1 MGDLSGTPAKP
12 AFTDVLLARRRLS
25 AYLRP
30 TPFHES
36 LGLAELL
43 GLRLWIKYENVQ
55 PTVAFK
61 VRGTL
66 NRMLHLSEEERE
78 RGVVTASAGNHGQGV
93 SWSAG
98 LLGVRATVVAPERAN
113 PDKVEAMRTLGAEV
127 LLWGGDFDE
136 ADEKAR
142 ELEREK
148 GFVYFHAA
156 DDPWIIA
163 GHGTAGL
170 EMLEQEPELD
180 ALVVP
185 LGAGGLISGVALAA
199 KSMRPDVEVIGVQAA
214 GCAPFF
220 RSRQEGRITD
230 VEKADTFA
238 DGLASR
244 HPTDLPYRMV
254 DRLVDDIVVTS
265 DEEIRQAVVLLLEK
279 AHHLA
284 EGAGAAGTAG
294 VVKLRERLAGKRV
307 GTILSGGNLNRAVL
321 KRALTD
327 TSTW

>member
-1 MGDLSGTPAKP
+1 MGGLSTAEPTFA
-12 AFTDVLLARRRLS
+12 DVLRARRRLS
-25 AYLRP
+25 PYLQP

-36 LGLAELL
+36 PVLGGLL

-66 NRMLHLSEEERE
+66 NRMLIMSDEERAQ
-78 RGVVTASAGNHGQGV
+78 GVVTASAGNHGQGV
-93 SWSAG
+93 SWAAG
-98 LLGVRATVVAPERAN
+98 LLGVRATVVAPEQAN

-127 LLWGGDFDE
+127 LLWGRDFDE

-142 ELEREK
+142 ELEQEK

-156 DDPWIIA
+156 DDPAIIA

-170 EMLEQEPELD
+170 EMIEQEPEID
-180 ALVVP
+180 ALMIP

-199 KSMRPDVEVIGVQAA
+199 KSMRGDIEVIGVQAA

-220 RSRQEGRITD
+220 RSRQQGRMTE
-230 VEKADTFA
+230 VERADTFA

-244 HPTDLPYRMV
+244 RPTELPYRMI
-254 DRLVDDIVVTS
+254 DRLVDDIVVTTE
-265 DEEIRQAVVLLLEK
+265 EEIRRAVVLLLEK

-294 VVKLRERLAGKRV
+294 VVRLRERLAGRRV

-321 KRALTD
+321 ERAIND
-327 TSTW
+327 ADAW

>member
-1 MGDLSGTPAKP
+1 VPAEP
-12 AFTDVLLARRRLS
+12 TFVDVLLARRRIS
-25 AYLRP
+25 AHLRP

-36 LGLAELL
+36 LALGELL

-66 NRMLHLSEEERE
+66 NRMLNLSEEERAQ
-78 RGVVTASAGNHGQGV
+78 GVVTASAGNHGQGV

-98 LLGVRATVVAPERAN
+98 LLGVRATVVAPEQAN

-127 LLWGGDFDE
+127 LLWGRDFDE

-170 EMLEQEPELD
+170 EMVEQEPELD
-180 ALVVP
+180 VLVVP
-185 LGAGGLISGVALAA
+185 LGAGGLVSGVALAA
-199 KSMRPDVEVIGVQAA
+199 KAMRPDIEVIGVQAA

-220 RSRQEGRITD
+220 KSRQEGRLTD
-230 VEKADTFA
+230 VERADTFA

-254 DRLVDDIVVTS
+254 DRLVDDIVVTT
-265 DEEIRQAVVLLLEK
+265 DEEIRRAVILLLEK
-279 AHHLA
+279 THHLA

-294 VVKLRERLAGKRV
+294 VVKLRERLAGRRV
-307 GTILSGGNLNRAVL
+307 GTILSGGNLNREVL
-321 KRALTD
+321 ERALTD
-327 TSTW
+327 AGDW